1 MQKTKK
7 YIQFGK
13 ITKQVKNYG
22 VGRTENR
29 TYVVSEGVREEAS
42 YKDVTISNN
51 NLIVA
56 KMIERQI

>member
-29 TYVVSEGVREEAS
+29 TYVVSEGVREGAS
-42 YKDVTISNN
+42 YKDVTTSKNN
-51 NLIVA
+51 
-56 KMIERQI
+56 